1 MNGGRNEPLEV
12 QRVIGRLVH
21 AIDLRHWSE
30 LRNLLAGEVTTDY
43 TSLFGGEV
51 QRQSADDLIA
61 AWRTLLTP
69 LDATQHLL
77 GPIDAQLSDRRA
89 GATATCH
96 VRGYHVRRGA
106 PGGDEWMVAGHYRF
120 ELTDSGSSWRIASIT
135 LHTLYQTGNRM
146 LLQHAAP
153 G

>member
-1 MNGGRNEPLEV
+1 MSGARNEHLDV
-12 QRVIGRLVH
+12 QRVIARLVH
-21 AIDLRHWSE
+21 AIDLRRWSE
-30 LRNLLAGEVTTDY
+30 LRDLLAEDVTTDY

-51 QRQSADDLIA
+51 QRQPADDLIA

-69 LDATQHLL
+69 LDGTQHLL
-77 GPIDAQLSDRRA
+77 GPIDVQPSVVRG
-89 GATATCH
+89 GATAACH

-120 ELTDSGSSWRIASIT
+120 ELTGRGSSWRIASVT
-135 LHTLYQTGNRM
+135 LHTFYQTGNRM
-146 LLQHAAP
+146 LLQQAAP